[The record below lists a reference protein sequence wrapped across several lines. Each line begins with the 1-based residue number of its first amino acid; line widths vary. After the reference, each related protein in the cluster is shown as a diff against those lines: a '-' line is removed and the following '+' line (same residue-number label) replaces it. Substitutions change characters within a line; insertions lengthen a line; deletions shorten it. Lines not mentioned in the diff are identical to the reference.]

1 MSRDDKDFEEIYQSL
16 TPGLVIASCSA
27 ESGHTAQM
35 LRSFCFSLKGAAIR
49 CGSDVML
56 YTSGDGPIDWADVG
70 VQIQGL
76 VIACSAESGEHGAR
90 GIRVFVIH
98 RFDDPSAAG
107 IILPVKANLSWDRLD
122 GSIDHDI
129 AGILQE
135 GAIGSKCTIIVTTI
149 AGDEDQIRDRRVA
162 RILGKEQGVFIALDT
177 GVLDPWYSA
186 MVTTGATERR
196 YSPLC
201 FVSECPQP
209 PKAQPQPESGAEAES
224 GAEPLTAAPIQRR
237 PSWLRRL
244 FG

>member
-1 MSRDDKDFEEIYQSL
+1 MSQDDKDFEEIYQSF
-16 TPGLVIASCSA
+16 TPGLVIAACSA

-56 YTSGDGPIDWADVG
+56 YTGGDGAIDWADVG
-70 VQIQGL
+70 VQIQ
-76 VIACSAESGEHGAR
+76 EHGAR
-90 GIRVFVIH
+90 GIRVFVIN
-98 RFDDPSAAG
+98 RFDDPSAASL
-107 IILPVKANLSWDRLD
+107 ITRMQANRPLDRLD

-129 AGILQE
+129 AGNLQE

-177 GVLDPWYSA
+177 VVLDPWYSA

-196 YSPLC
+196 YSPLD

-209 PKAQPQPESGAEAES
+209 PKAQPHPEAAADPESGAEPS
-224 GAEPLTAAPIQRR
+224 TAAPIQGR

-244 FG
+244 FR